1 MAVNDT
7 TQAIQ
12 LTTESAR
19 SNTSLFLRAEGK
31 NAFDAACFHYS
42 TYRALTRFL
51 GMDGD
56 LGADGETPVDFIDAW
71 NDFIR
76 TNDLIN
82 PNTGVFDPRHMYG
95 AQNQVR
101 RYARCF
107 ALHEHC
113 PILRGITS
121 HGIDDESLPLPPNY
135 DC

>member
-1 MAVNDT
+1 MATNDT
-7 TQAIQ
+7 TKAIQ
-12 LTTESAR
+12 LTTESTR

-56 LGADGETPVDFIDAW
+56 LGADGETPIDFIDAW

-82 PNTGVFDPRHMYG
+82 PNTGLFDPRHMYG

-101 RYARCF
+101 IVVTAN
-107 ALHEHC
+107 
-113 PILRGITS
+113 S
-121 HGIDDESLPLPPNY
+121 
-135 DC
+135 